1 MKRTPGFNT
10 TAFGAL
16 LGSAL
21 LAGIAVANEATE
33 ARSPFELNYR
43 IYRKHGWLPVHGK
56 ISAVDPVKKTITLEG
71 NKHQY
76 VFKLTDETK
85 IWNLGKPGTINQA
98 KIGQDV
104 DAVMKIK
111 PEPDRSI
118 LAIQISLGRPSEW
131 LPSGIKTSTNTW
143 IKSPYAPDQP
153 ALYVKNI
160 AHGTVMKCPYSGE
173 FFVRP

>member
-1 MKRTPGFNT
+1 MKRTPGFST

-16 LGSAL
+16 LASAL
-21 LAGIAVANEATE
+21 LAGIALANEATE
-33 ARSPFELNYR
+33 ARSPFELDYR
-43 IYRKHGWLPVHGK
+43 ICRKHGWLPVHGK
-56 ISAVDPVKKTITLEG
+56 IRAVDLAKKTMMLEG

-104 DAVMKIK
+104 DAVVKIT
-111 PEPDRSI
+111 PEPDQSI
-118 LAIQISLGRPSEW
+118 LAIQISLGKPSEW
-131 LPSGIKTSTNTW
+131 LPLGIKASTNTW

-153 ALYVKNI
+153 AFYAKNI
-160 AHGTVMKCPYSGE
+160 AHGTGMKCSYTGK
-173 FFVRP
+173 FFIRP